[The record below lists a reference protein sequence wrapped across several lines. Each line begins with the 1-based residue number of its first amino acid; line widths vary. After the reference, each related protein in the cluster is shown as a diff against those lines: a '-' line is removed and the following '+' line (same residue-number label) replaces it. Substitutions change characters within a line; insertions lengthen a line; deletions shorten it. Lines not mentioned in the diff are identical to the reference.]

1 MLEDGFPDSWAS
13 WKPRVPGRGRAPHI
27 AWPSPSPLSPV
38 PLYVS
43 AELNGVGRTHI
54 RAKHCRICHERF
66 ASRRTFGQLQGGRR
80 EAHTRP
86 SLW

>member
-13 WKPRVPGRGRAPHI
+13 WKPRVPGRGRDPT
-27 AWPSPSPLSPV
+27 SPGLPLVLFLQS
-38 PLYVS
+38 LSVS

-54 RAKHCRICHERF
+54 RAKQCRICHERF
-66 ASRRTFGQLQGGRR
+66 ASRRTFGQVQGGRR